1 MGTRGFSLIE
11 LIVVMALIGIL
22 VSVATLDFNSWQRKS
37 TVESQVKELYADIQ
51 DARMKAAFTKSAY
64 RVEITS
70 PQVVTFRRYSSAA
83 DAVGTVVKTKNLP
96 VAVTTNVSDSS
107 SSSRIDFNTSGI
119 MSDPKQKVICV
130 TTTVDASYDAIII
143 SGALTGMGKQ
153 INRGTD
159 CAKSNVTQK

>member
-1 MGTRGFSLIE
+1 MGVRGFSLIE

-37 TVESQVKELYADIQ
+37 TVEAQVKELYADIQ
-51 DARMKAAFTKSAY
+51 DARMKAAYTKSTY

-70 PQVVTFRRYSSAA
+70 PQLVTFRRYSSGA
-83 DAVGTVVKTKNLP
+83 DVAGTVVKTKKLP
-96 VAVTTNVSDSS
+96 VAVTTNMTPPIPTS
-107 SSSRIDFNTSGI
+107 IDFNTSGI
-119 MSDPKQKVICV
+119 MSDPDQKVICV

-153 INRGTD
+153 TNRGAD
-159 CAKSNVTQK
+159 CAKTHVIQK